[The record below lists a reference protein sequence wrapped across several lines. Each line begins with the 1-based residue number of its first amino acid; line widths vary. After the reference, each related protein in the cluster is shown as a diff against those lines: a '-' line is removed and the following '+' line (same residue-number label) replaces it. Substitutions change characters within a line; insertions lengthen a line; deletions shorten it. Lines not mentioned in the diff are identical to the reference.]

1 MAKRTSSPPLPGPPQ
16 VAPAQ
21 GVDLLR
27 RQITAGDVLRKAPS
41 IPEDD
46 YASWEMLTRN
56 YLEKAFGVNSPNVS
70 SITDV
75 GKYGSFPMGAD
86 DRFWEERRR
95 QSLTTQLVKLRGLVE
110 LLKTESQLQ
119 DTGVSAAGQTTN
131 PTGHRVFLVHG
142 HDEAA
147 LHETARFLSKLEQS
161 VLILREQPN
170 KGQTIVEKFEEYS
183 DVGFA
188 VVLLT
193 PDDRGSPA
201 ANPDDARPRARQN
214 VIFELGYF
222 IGRLGRNRVCAL
234 YRQGVEIP
242 SDYAGVL
249 YVEMDDR
256 GGWKLELAK
265 ELKAANLPVDMNK
278 AL

>member
-16 VAPAQ
+16 VAPTE
-21 GVDLLR
+21 GVDLLG
-27 RQITAGDVLRKAPS
+27 RQITAGEALKEAPS
-41 IPEDD
+41 ISEDD

-56 YLEKAFGVNSPNVS
+56 FLEKAFGVNSPNIS

-75 GKYGSFPMGAD
+75 GKYGSFPMGED
-86 DRFWEERRR
+86 DRFWEEHRR

-119 DTGVSAAGQTTN
+119 DAGVSAAGQTTN

-193 PDDRGSPA
+193 PDDSGSPA
-201 ANPDDARPRARQN
+201 ENPEQARPRARQN

-234 YRQGVEIP
+234 YRRGVEIP

>member
-1 MAKRTSSPPLPGPPQ
+1 MAKKTAAPPTPGHPQ
-16 VAPAQ
+16 VSPVQ
-21 GVDLLR
+21 GVELLLR
-27 RQITAGDVLRKAPS
+27 QIASGEALKNAPS
-41 IPEDD
+41 LPEDD
-46 YASWEMLTRN
+46 YDSWEMLTRN
-56 YLEKAFGVNSPNVS
+56 FLEKAFGVNSPNVS

-75 GKYGSFPMGAD
+75 GKYGAFPMGAD
-86 DRFWEERRR
+86 DSYWEGHRRE
-95 QSLTTQLVKLRGLVE
+95 SLTTQLVKLRGLVE
-110 LLKTESQLQ
+110 LLRTESQLQ
-119 DTGVSAAGQTTN
+119 DTGVSAAGKMPS

-193 PDDRGSPA
+193 PDDRGSTV
-201 ANPDDARPRARQN
+201 ANPDQVRPRARQN